1 MASSSFAHCLLAA
14 RVLLGGAARA
24 LLGGAAQRRA
34 LTTSLSNSGGVGGG
48 VGGGAARVLLGS
60 AVQQRALTT
69 SPSRGGG
76 GGGGV
81 RALRARPLCYADPA
95 AKTIDVGAGPFSPP
109 ASFFAEV
116 ADGKAVADAHKY
128 ANNVERYVGT
138 VKVPVGLIGP
148 LRVSMDD
155 DPHPDRI
162 ELIDKVYH
170 VPMATTCV
178 TERPPRTRPRRRACL
193 RTPSSRT
200 RRSAHLRS
208 EGVLLA
214 SYNRGAKVRAARAR
228 ARVRVRVRTNAREP
242 ACSP

>member
-48 VGGGAARVLLGS
+48 GGGGAARVLFGS
-60 AVQQRALTT
+60 GVQPRALTT
-69 SPSRGGG
+69 SPSSGGGG

-81 RALRARPLCYADPA
+81 RAMRARPLCYADPA

-155 DPHPDRI
+155 DPHPNRV

-228 ARVRVRVRTNAREP
+228 ARVRVRTNAREP